1 MTEDTTVVFS
11 RHCVR
16 LTVSG
21 CAPRRKLPQD
31 EAEGVHVD
39 TQEGVPLE
47 VDGTFQDFGSHVAPR
62 SHLRVKK
69 KKKKKMGT
77 DQEVRVG
84 KITSTSSEEEE
95 SHDAARGWAETV
107 KSDEGCC
114 CLAGANIKPKQ

>member
-1 MTEDTTVVFS
+1 MVFS

-69 KKKKKMGT
+69 KGERIK
-77 DQEVRVG
+77 R
-84 KITSTSSEEEE
+84 SEREK
-95 SHDAARGWAETV
+95 SQAQAARKRKVMTQ
-107 KSDEGCC
+107 
-114 CLAGANIKPKQ
+114 LADGLRR